1 MWHAWERRG
10 KCTGFW
16 WESQKKRD
24 HSEDQGVDVR
34 ICSERWDWF
43 GGVEWNQLAQDGA
56 VSGLL
61 CIWWWIWGFWRH
73 GVSYCYSKIF
83 FTLPQNLLPMF
94 ITILCCILWR
104 DMNIYVLVSAF
115 NSKTNS
121 LTWPNVGKQYNEI
134 KASELEKST
143 RCNNCVCYRW
153 GTVPTN
159 MEIIMFSVCV
169 HQPVYGVRSPDSKWR
184 LTAVTQWIEQTGSN

>member
-10 KCTGFW
+10 KCTGFLVGKP
-16 WESQKKRD
+16 EEKRPLRKPRRGC
-24 HSEDQGVDVR
+24 EDLFRAVR
-34 ICSERWDWF
+34 LVW
-43 GGVEWNQLAQDGA
+43 GVEWIQLAQDGA

-61 CIWWWIWGFWRH
+61 CIWWWIWGFWCH

-83 FTLPQNLLPMF
+83 FTLPENLLPIF

-104 DMNIYVLVSAF
+104 DMSIYVLVSAF
-115 NSKTNS
+115 NSTTNS
-121 LTWPNVGKQYNEI
+121 LTWPNASKQYNAI

-153 GTVPTN
+153 GTFATN
-159 MEIIMFSVCV
+159 MDIFVFSVCV
-169 HQPVYGVRSPDSKWR
+169 HQPVYGVRSRGSKWR
-184 LTAVTQWIEQTGSN
+184 LTAVTQWIEETVSN